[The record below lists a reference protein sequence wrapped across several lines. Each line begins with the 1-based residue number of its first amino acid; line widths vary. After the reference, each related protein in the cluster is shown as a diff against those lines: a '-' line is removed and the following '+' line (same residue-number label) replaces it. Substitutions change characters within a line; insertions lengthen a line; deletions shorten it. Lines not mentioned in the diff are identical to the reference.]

1 MTVEALNCPNCG
13 AGVASDSTECEFCR
27 TRLKTMACPSCFGL
41 MFVGTEF
48 CGHCGKGMVVAA
60 VSKSDDLGDC
70 PRCKLKLDNLEI
82 AATTF
87 RECHKCN
94 GLWSDVATFEH
105 LCSTNEEQSVVLGF
119 MGDRVRNAEPLATI
133 SYVPCPDCK
142 QLMNRSNFAH
152 ASGVIIDTCKKHGVW
167 FDPDELPRIIEFIQK
182 GGMEMARRRE
192 RSEIESERDKLRD
205 EQRIHSVDGPRF
217 DLAGAFE
224 KEEMSGIRSFVQRLF
239 D

>member
-13 AGVASDSTECEFCR
+13 AGVASDSTKCEFCR

-105 LCSTNEEQSVVLGF
+105 LCSTNV
-119 MGDRVRNAEPLATI
+119 N
-133 SYVPCPDCK
+133 
-142 QLMNRSNFAH
+142 NRSYSALW
-152 ASGVIIDTCKKHGVW
+152 VT
-167 FDPDELPRIIEFIQK
+167 
-182 GGMEMARRRE
+182 
-192 RSEIESERDKLRD
+192 
-205 EQRIHSVDGPRF
+205 
-217 DLAGAFE
+217 AFE
-224 KEEMSGIRSFVQRLF
+224 TLNPWQRSATSPAPTANS
-239 D
+239 